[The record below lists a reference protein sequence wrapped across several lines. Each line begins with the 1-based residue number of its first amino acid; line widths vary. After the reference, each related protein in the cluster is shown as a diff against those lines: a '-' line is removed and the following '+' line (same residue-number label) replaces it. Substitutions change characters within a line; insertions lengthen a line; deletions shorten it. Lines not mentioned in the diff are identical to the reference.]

1 MGPNIDYKGIGF
13 TIKLASEHKESFIFV
28 TETKRID
35 SFTDVFLTFERDF
48 DVIDESPGN
57 YLLCL
62 SGVRYRAQL
71 QYIFQVM

>member
-1 MGPNIDYKGIGF
+1 MFREQMGSNIDYKGIG
-13 TIKLASEHKESFIFV
+13 LATRLALEHKESFIFV

-57 YLLCL
+57 YQ
-62 SGVRYRAQL
+62 AE
-71 QYIFQVM
+71 QVG